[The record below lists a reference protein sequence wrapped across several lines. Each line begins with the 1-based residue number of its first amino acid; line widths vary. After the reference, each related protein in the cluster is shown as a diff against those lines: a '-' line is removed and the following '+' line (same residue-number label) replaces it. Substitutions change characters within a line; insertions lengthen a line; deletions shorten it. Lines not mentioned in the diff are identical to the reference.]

1 MLQLLTTTELKDA
14 FNDGSFVVK
23 TQEQILKDFQRS
35 GFDIPALE
43 EEKTYNYEA
52 LHLIVQEALGEVIK
66 IGEKTLLQLIYQ
78 IDLPQQLFLEVVTKS
93 TFLEEL
99 SELIIRREALK
110 VYLRSKF

>member
-23 TQEQILKDFQRS
+23 TQQQILKDFQRS
-35 GFDIPALE
+35 GFDIPTL
-43 EEKTYNYEA
+43 EEKTYDYES
-52 LHLIVQEALGEVIK
+52 LDLIVQESLSEVIK
-66 IGEKTLLQLIYQ
+66 AGEKTLLQLIYQ

-110 VYLRSKF
+110 VHLRSKF